1 MWQRQ
6 KRPRTANVMVV
17 RMACLE
23 VVSVDS
29 ICAEP
34 TSLIICAL
42 TLAATLPVFR
52 ISGPHLAVPIVIELT
67 FPRRVTDYPLIYFVN
82 CGRNTDISA
91 QCPGFLVFLRAD
103 RCISRFVNCSIFG

>member
-6 KRPRTANVMVV
+6 KRLRTASVIVV

-42 TLAATLPVFR
+42 TLAATLPVLR
-52 ISGPHLAVPIVIELT
+52 ISGPHLTVPIVIVLT
-67 FPRRVTDYPLIYFVN
+67 FPWWV
-82 CGRNTDISA
+82 TDISA
-91 QCPGFLVFLRAD
+91 DLFC
-103 RCISRFVNCSIFG
+103 